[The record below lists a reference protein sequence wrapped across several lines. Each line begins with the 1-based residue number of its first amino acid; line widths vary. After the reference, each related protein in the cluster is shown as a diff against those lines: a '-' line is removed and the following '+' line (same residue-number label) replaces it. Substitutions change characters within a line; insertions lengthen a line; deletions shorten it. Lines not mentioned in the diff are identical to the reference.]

1 MNRKERR
8 RLQRLQQRGGGGGNA
23 VLQGAGGEDLF
34 LPEALQQAVA
44 LLQADHVRAALRL
57 YRDILKVE
65 PAHPEALNL
74 GGVATFQLGNAKQ
87 GLKLLRAAIAA
98 EPEYVDAH
106 NNLGNVL
113 RALGKL
119 GEAETAYRRAL
130 EIDPTYVDAHY
141 NLAIALE
148 AMARPDK
155 AEAAYRLALELRP
168 DFVAAWFNLANT
180 LKALGKLDEA
190 IASYRQALEIRPD
203 HADTHNNLGSTL
215 RELERFDEAEA
226 AYRSALDVHPE
237 FADAHYNLGIV
248 LHEMGKLD
256 DAAAAY
262 QAALAVEPDH
272 AGALINLGYT
282 LQQAGRLDQAVGA
295 YQRARAL
302 APHHIPGTHIN
313 LGDVYLRLGDP
324 AAALAVCDDYLA
336 ANPGDSGLLAFKAIV
351 LDELGDRRSVR
362 TLVDFDR
369 LIRPT
374 RFASAKGFPTMAA
387 FNAALA
393 DHVCTHPTL
402 VHAPASHA
410 TRSGKHTGELLV
422 EPKGP
427 LAALENMIGDAVA
440 DYMAALPVDQAHP
453 FLANRPNRFRLTAWA
468 IVLQAQGHQIPHNHP
483 SAWLSG
489 VYYVKL
495 PAIVGVS
502 GQGEAG
508 WIEFGRP
515 PDHFHR
521 TVEPEVRAFQPEEGK
536 MVLFPSYFYHRTV
549 PFETAET
556 RISIAFDVLADG

>member
-1 MNRKERR
+1 M
-8 RLQRLQQRGGGGGNA
+8 QRLQQRGGGAGNI
-23 VLQGAGGEDLF
+23 VLAGAGGEDLF

-44 LLQADHVRAALRL
+44 LLQAGQARAALRL
-57 YRDILKVE
+57 YRDILKIE
-65 PAHPEALNL
+65 PTQPEALNL

-215 RELERFDEAEA
+215 RELERFVEAEA
-226 AYRSALDVHPE
+226 AYRSALDVDPE

-248 LHEMGKLD
+248 LHEVGKLD

-262 QAALAVEPDH
+262 QAALAIEPDH

-282 LQQAGRLDQAVGA
+282 LQQAGRLDQAVDA

-313 LGDVYLRLGDP
+313 LGDVYLRQGDP
-324 AAALAVCDDYLA
+324 AAALAVCDAYLS

-351 LDELGDRRSVR
+351 LDELGDRSAAR

-374 RFASAKGFPTMAA
+374 RFANANGFETMAA
-387 FNAALA
+387 FNRALA
-393 DHVCTHPTL
+393 DHVTGHPTL
-402 VHAPASHA
+402 VEAPASHA

-427 LAALENMIGDAVA
+427 LAALVNMIGDAVA
-440 DYMAALPVDQAHP
+440 DYMAALPVDRAHP
-453 FLANRPNRFRLTAWA
+453 FLANRPNRYRLTAWA

-495 PAIVGVS
+495 PAIVGVP

-515 PDHFHR
+515 PDHFPR
-521 TVEPEVRAFQPEEGK
+521 TVEPEVRAFQPEEGT

>member
-8 RLQRLQQRGGGGGNA
+8 RQQKQQQRGRAAGDA
-23 VLQGAGGEDLF
+23 MLQGAAGEKLF
-34 LPEALQQAVA
+34 LPEALQQAVT
-44 LLQADHVRAALRL
+44 LLQAGYARDALRL
-57 YRDILKVE
+57 YRDVLKVE
-65 PAHPEALNL
+65 PDHPEALNL

-87 GLKLLRAAIAA
+87 GLKLLRAAIVAR
-98 EPEYVDAH
+98 PDYVDAH

-113 RALGKL
+113 KALGNL
-119 GEAETAYRRAL
+119 GEAETAYRRAI
-130 EIDPTYVDAHY
+130 EIDPAYVDAHY

-168 DFVAAWFNLANT
+168 DFFAAWFNLANT

-190 IASYRQALEIRPD
+190 IASYRQALELRPD
-203 HADTHNNLGSTL
+203 HADAQNNLGSTL
-215 RELERFDEAEA
+215 RELERFDQAEA
-226 AYRSALDVHPE
+226 AYRAALAISPE
-237 FADAHYNLGIV
+237 FADAHYNLAIV
-248 LHEMGKLD
+248 LHEVGKLD
-256 DAAAAY
+256 DAIAAY
-262 QAALAVEPDH
+262 RAALAVEPDH

-282 LQQAGRLDQAVGA
+282 LQQTGRLDEAADA
-295 YQRARAL
+295 YRRAIAL

-313 LGDVYLRLGDP
+313 LGDVYLRRGDP
-324 AAALAVCDDYLA
+324 AAALAVCDAYLEA
-336 ANPGDSGLLAFKAIV
+336 KPADSGLLAFKAIV
-351 LDELGDRRSVR
+351 LDELGEHQSVR
-362 TLVDFDR
+362 NLVDFDR

-374 RFASAKGFPTMAA
+374 RFTAATGFATMAA

-393 DHVCTHPTL
+393 EHVSAHPTL
-402 VHAPASHA
+402 VYAPASHA
-410 TRSGKHTGELLV
+410 TRSGQHTGELLV

-427 LAALENMIGDAVA
+427 LATLENMIGDAVA
-440 DYMAALPVDQAHP
+440 DYKRALPVDPAHP
-453 FLANRPNRFRLTAWA
+453 FLAYRPSRFSLTAWA

-489 VYYVKL
+489 VYYVKV
-495 PAIVGVS
+495 PAIVAVP

-521 TVEPEVRAFQPEEGK
+521 TVEPEVQAFQPEEGM

-556 RISIAFDVLADG
+556 RISIAFDVLADR